1 MSARPANGF
10 VRNGFARTGLPARPA
25 AGGRGRRRG
34 DRRGIALIVVIGTI
48 MFLTALVTDISFG
61 SRIRFLTAVHERDE
75 AKAYWLSVTG
85 VNLYR
90 LVLLA
95 NKQMGDNPLLQELG
109 LGDSL
114 WQTLPFINT
123 GLLRMFISSDG
134 NLDEDEVSEFEQTGE
149 VSDEVREESAE
160 ATTRFGSR
168 AFLDFDGDFMAAV
181 TGEECG
187 INVNR
192 LASRDADTRP
202 EDTTTGKQLLGL
214 MSGEENDAWLRER
227 NLERLDLIGN
237 LADWVDA
244 DTNVASGKGGYED
257 DFYNSQPQ
265 PYLAKNARFDTRT
278 ELRLVEGWQD
288 DVYDRWAAQLTIYG
302 NGKINITCADDVVMA
317 GLLQAHLTPRPT
329 DSEVGVI
336 IGLVREYM
344 ATASFKKGSEF
355 VDYLKNQGYS
365 PSDELAAEVGIKT
378 NVFTITSTGTVGD
391 ATVQITAVVDYTSSS
406 GGTVLYWRVD

>member
-1 MSARPANGF
+1 M
-10 VRNGFARTGLPARPA
+10 
-25 AGGRGRRRG
+25 
-34 DRRGIALIVVIGTI
+34 IGTI

-61 SRIRFLTAVHERDE
+61 ARIRFLTAVHERDE
-75 AKAYWLSVTG
+75 AKAYWLGVTG

-95 NKQMGDNPLLQELG
+95 NKQLGENSVLSEMG

-123 GLLRMFISSDG
+123 GLLRMFIASDG
-134 NLDEDEVSEFEQTGE
+134 DLEEDEVTEFEQSGQ

-160 ATTRFGSR
+160 TTTRFGSR
-168 AFLDFDGDFMAAV
+168 NFLDFDGDFMAQV

-192 LASRDADTRP
+192 LYTRSADTRP

-227 NLERLDLIGN
+227 NIERLDLIGN

-288 DVYDRWAAQLTIYG
+288 EVYDRWAAQLTIYG
-302 NGKINITCADDVVMA
+302 NGKINITCADDVVLA

-329 DSEVGVI
+329 DQEVAAI
-336 IGLVREYM
+336 IALVRDYM
-344 ATASFKKGSEF
+344 SGASFKSGSDF

-365 PSDELAAEVGIKT
+365 PDDELAGEVSIKT
-378 NVFTITSTGTVGD
+378 NVFTVTSTGTVGD
-391 ATVQITAVVDYTSSS
+391 ATAQITAVIDYTSSS